1 MWWVYFRRGDELVG
15 AAIIEAPSLYHA
27 RTRVAVRGIGRPAD
41 FSEGKEVGTEQAS
54 LIPHDCIGR
63 LLSPEEAQQLPQP
76 AAAR

>member
-41 FSEGKEVGTEQAS
+41 FSGGKEVGTEQAS

-76 AAAR
+76 AAVR